1 MTENL
6 AHPQFSKGLS
16 GYKVEEVDS
25 YIDKVLDTIKDLK
38 DQNEVLEEKI
48 GVLAESL
55 QKYREDEDSLREA
68 LLGAQK
74 MGDSIVK
81 NANNKAEITMREAS
95 VKAAHIVEEA
105 RKKVEDEK
113 DEQEAGRILDNLLAR
128 QDEALQ
134 LAAAVQTQ
142 LAQAETAA
150 QDVRRSEDDVADVRN
165 RMERLREEQR
175 ALNGPARE
183 VLESQTTALRQLR
196 ALSSTLATEQE
207 RLAELEGRLIS
218 ETPARSIKNLPL
230 LLLGAALFL
239 AGAGTLLAAWRLG
252 VTSLPLTQGL
262 EMPVNLWSGYLIL
275 FCGVGFLAAGLPHD
289 GPERRRRKNEFAHL
303 QSRRDACAAH
313 VAELKE
319 QARAD
324 AIANGIRKENPNAN
338 IVYIKGDQF
347 TNELIAA
354 IQNGK
359 NIEFR
364 SKYREAD
371 LFLIDDVQFIAGKES
386 TQEEFFHTFNKLYE
400 EHKQI
405 VMTSDR
411 KPSDMLTLEDRLKT
425 RFEWGLLADI
435 QPPDYETRM
444 AILKNKAKNLG
455 LNLSDDV
462 CNYIA
467 INVTNNVRQIEGT
480 VKKILAYRD
489 LNNMPLDLPNISR
502 AIDDMFK
509 SEGNALPT
517 PSLIISQVCKFY
529 SIDEVLLRGTQKNK
543 GTAEARQI
551 AMYLIRKLTNL
562 SLPDIGKE
570 FARDHSTVLYAI
582 RKVEVALK
590 NGDTTMQN
598 NIRDITANINSC
610 L

>member
-1 MTENL
+1 MYSSAYVWAKVLSHMEERLGAVTVSAWFDDAEVVELNENNL
-6 AHPQFSKGLS
+6 ILYSPSDFRREIIRRRCTDYIQDALKEVFNSDAKLMVFGDEELDAFKQKGKSVSSMDFNPQFTFDNFVVGPSNRFAHSAAIAVSK
-16 GYKVEEVDS
+16 
-25 YIDKVLDTIKDLK
+25 
-38 DQNEVLEEKI
+38 
-48 GVLAESL
+48 
-55 QKYREDEDSLREA
+55 
-68 LLGAQK
+68 
-74 MGDSIVK
+74 
-81 NANNKAEITMREAS
+81 
-95 VKAAHIVEEA
+95 
-105 RKKVEDEK
+105 
-113 DEQEAGRILDNLLAR
+113 
-128 QDEALQ
+128 
-134 LAAAVQTQ
+134 
-142 LAQAETAA
+142 
-150 QDVRRSEDDVADVRN
+150 
-165 RMERLREEQR
+165 
-175 ALNGPARE
+175 
-183 VLESQTTALRQLR
+183 
-196 ALSSTLATEQE
+196 
-207 RLAELEGRLIS
+207 
-218 ETPARSIKNLPL
+218 TPGQVYNP
-230 LLLGAALFL
+230 LFL
-239 AGAGTLLAAWRLG
+239 YG
-252 VTSLPLTQGL
+252 P
-262 EMPVNLWSGYLIL
+262 P
-275 FCGVGFLAAGLPHD
+275 GVG
-289 GPERRRRKNEFAHL
+289 KTHL
-303 QSRRDACAAH
+303 
-313 VAELKE
+313 LY
-319 QARAD
+319 

-338 IVYIKGDQF
+338 IVYIKGDEF

-529 SIDEVLLRGTQKNK
+529 SIDEVVLRGTQKNK

>member
-1 MTENL
+1 MYSSAYVWAKILGYMEERLGSVTVSAWLDDAEVVELNDSHL
-6 AHPQFSKGLS
+6 ILYSPSDFRRDIIRRRCTDYIQDALKEIFNSDARLLVFGDEERDSFRNKHKTSSMDFNPQFTFDNYVVGPSNRFPHSAAIAVSKTPGQVYNPLFI
-16 GYKVEEVDS
+16 Y
-25 YIDKVLDTIKDLK
+25 
-38 DQNEVLEEKI
+38 
-48 GVLAESL
+48 
-55 QKYREDEDSLREA
+55 
-68 LLGAQK
+68 
-74 MGDSIVK
+74 
-81 NANNKAEITMREAS
+81 
-95 VKAAHIVEEA
+95 
-105 RKKVEDEK
+105 
-113 DEQEAGRILDNLLAR
+113 
-128 QDEALQ
+128 
-134 LAAAVQTQ
+134 
-142 LAQAETAA
+142 
-150 QDVRRSEDDVADVRN
+150 
-165 RMERLREEQR
+165 
-175 ALNGPARE
+175 GP
-183 VLESQTTALRQLR
+183 
-196 ALSSTLATEQE
+196 
-207 RLAELEGRLIS
+207 
-218 ETPARSIKNLPL
+218 P
-230 LLLGAALFL
+230 
-239 AGAGTLLAAWRLG
+239 
-252 VTSLPLTQGL
+252 
-262 EMPVNLWSGYLIL
+262 
-275 FCGVGFLAAGLPHD
+275 GVG
-289 GPERRRRKNEFAHL
+289 KTHL
-303 QSRRDACAAH
+303 
-313 VAELKE
+313 LY
-319 QARAD
+319 
-324 AIANGIRKENPNAN
+324 AIANGIRRDNPNAN
-338 IVYIKGDQF
+338 VVYIKGDQF

-359 NIEFR
+359 NVEFR

-425 RFEWGLLADI
+425 RFEWGLLADV

-444 AILKNKAKNLG
+444 AIIKNKAKSLG
-455 LNLSDDV
+455 LQLGDDV

-489 LNNMPLDLPNISR
+489 LNNMPLDLPNVAR

-517 PSLIISQVCKFY
+517 PGLIISQVCKFY
-529 SIDEVLLRGTQKNK
+529 NLEEAVIRGTQKNK

-570 FARDHSTVLYAI
+570 FGRDHSTVLYAI

-590 NGDTTMQN
+590 NGDKETQDR
-598 NIRDITANINSC
+598 IRDITSNVNSC

>member
-1 MTENL
+1 MYSSAYVWAKVLSHMEERLGAVTVSAWFDDAEVVELNENNL
-6 AHPQFSKGLS
+6 ILYSPSDFRREIIRRRCTDYIQDALKEVFNSDAKLMVFGDEELDAFKQKGKSVSSMDFNPQFTFDNFVVGPSNRFAHSAAIAVSK
-16 GYKVEEVDS
+16 
-25 YIDKVLDTIKDLK
+25 
-38 DQNEVLEEKI
+38 
-48 GVLAESL
+48 
-55 QKYREDEDSLREA
+55 
-68 LLGAQK
+68 
-74 MGDSIVK
+74 
-81 NANNKAEITMREAS
+81 
-95 VKAAHIVEEA
+95 
-105 RKKVEDEK
+105 
-113 DEQEAGRILDNLLAR
+113 
-128 QDEALQ
+128 
-134 LAAAVQTQ
+134 
-142 LAQAETAA
+142 
-150 QDVRRSEDDVADVRN
+150 
-165 RMERLREEQR
+165 
-175 ALNGPARE
+175 
-183 VLESQTTALRQLR
+183 
-196 ALSSTLATEQE
+196 
-207 RLAELEGRLIS
+207 
-218 ETPARSIKNLPL
+218 TPGQVYNP
-230 LLLGAALFL
+230 LFL
-239 AGAGTLLAAWRLG
+239 YG
-252 VTSLPLTQGL
+252 P
-262 EMPVNLWSGYLIL
+262 P
-275 FCGVGFLAAGLPHD
+275 GVG
-289 GPERRRRKNEFAHL
+289 KTHL
-303 QSRRDACAAH
+303 
-313 VAELKE
+313 LY
-319 QARAD
+319 

-400 EHKQI
+400 EHKQV

>member
-1 MTENL
+1 MYSSAYVWAKVLSHMEERLGAVTVSAWFDDAEVVELNENNL
-6 AHPQFSKGLS
+6 ILYSPSDFRREIIRRRCTDYIQDALKEVFNSDAKLMVFGDEELDAFKQKGKSVSSMDFNPQFTFDNFVVGPSNRFAHSAAIAVSK
-16 GYKVEEVDS
+16 
-25 YIDKVLDTIKDLK
+25 
-38 DQNEVLEEKI
+38 
-48 GVLAESL
+48 
-55 QKYREDEDSLREA
+55 
-68 LLGAQK
+68 
-74 MGDSIVK
+74 
-81 NANNKAEITMREAS
+81 
-95 VKAAHIVEEA
+95 
-105 RKKVEDEK
+105 
-113 DEQEAGRILDNLLAR
+113 
-128 QDEALQ
+128 
-134 LAAAVQTQ
+134 
-142 LAQAETAA
+142 
-150 QDVRRSEDDVADVRN
+150 
-165 RMERLREEQR
+165 
-175 ALNGPARE
+175 
-183 VLESQTTALRQLR
+183 
-196 ALSSTLATEQE
+196 
-207 RLAELEGRLIS
+207 
-218 ETPARSIKNLPL
+218 TPGQVYNP
-230 LLLGAALFL
+230 LFL
-239 AGAGTLLAAWRLG
+239 YG
-252 VTSLPLTQGL
+252 P
-262 EMPVNLWSGYLIL
+262 P
-275 FCGVGFLAAGLPHD
+275 GVG
-289 GPERRRRKNEFAHL
+289 KTHL
-303 QSRRDACAAH
+303 
-313 VAELKE
+313 LY
-319 QARAD
+319 
-324 AIANGIRKENPNAN
+324 AIANGIRKENPDAN

-570 FARDHSTVLYAI
+570 FTRDHSTVLYAI

>member
-1 MTENL
+1 MYSSAYVWAKILGYMEERLGSVTVSAWLDDAEVVELNDSHL
-6 AHPQFSKGLS
+6 ILYSPSDFRRDIIRRRCTDYIQDALKEIFNSDARLLVFGDEERDSFRNKHKASSMDFNPQFTFDNYVVGPSNRFAHSAAIAVSKTPGQVYNPLFI
-16 GYKVEEVDS
+16 Y
-25 YIDKVLDTIKDLK
+25 
-38 DQNEVLEEKI
+38 
-48 GVLAESL
+48 
-55 QKYREDEDSLREA
+55 
-68 LLGAQK
+68 
-74 MGDSIVK
+74 
-81 NANNKAEITMREAS
+81 
-95 VKAAHIVEEA
+95 
-105 RKKVEDEK
+105 
-113 DEQEAGRILDNLLAR
+113 
-128 QDEALQ
+128 
-134 LAAAVQTQ
+134 
-142 LAQAETAA
+142 
-150 QDVRRSEDDVADVRN
+150 
-165 RMERLREEQR
+165 
-175 ALNGPARE
+175 GP
-183 VLESQTTALRQLR
+183 
-196 ALSSTLATEQE
+196 
-207 RLAELEGRLIS
+207 
-218 ETPARSIKNLPL
+218 P
-230 LLLGAALFL
+230 
-239 AGAGTLLAAWRLG
+239 
-252 VTSLPLTQGL
+252 
-262 EMPVNLWSGYLIL
+262 
-275 FCGVGFLAAGLPHD
+275 GVG
-289 GPERRRRKNEFAHL
+289 KTHL
-303 QSRRDACAAH
+303 
-313 VAELKE
+313 LY
-319 QARAD
+319 
-324 AIANGIRKENPNAN
+324 AIANGIRRDNPNAN
-338 IVYIKGDQF
+338 VVYIKGDQF

-359 NIEFR
+359 NVEFR

-425 RFEWGLLADI
+425 RFEWGLLADV

-444 AILKNKAKNLG
+444 AIIKNKAKSLG
-455 LNLSDDV
+455 LQLGDDV

-489 LNNMPLDLPNISR
+489 QNNMPLDLPNVSR

-517 PSLIISQVCKFY
+517 PGLIISQVCKFY
-529 SIDEVLLRGTQKNK
+529 NLEEAVIRGTQKNK

-570 FARDHSTVLYAI
+570 FGRDHSTVLYAI

-590 NGDTTMQN
+590 NGDKETQDR
-598 NIRDITANINSC
+598 IRDITSNVNSC

>member
-1 MTENL
+1 MYSSAYVWAKVLSHMEERLGAVTVSAWFDDAEVVELNENNL
-6 AHPQFSKGLS
+6 ILYSPSDFRREIIRRRCTDYIQDALKEVFNSDAKLMVFGDEELDAFKQKGKSVSSMDFNPQFTFDNFVVGPSNRFAHSAAIAVSK
-16 GYKVEEVDS
+16 
-25 YIDKVLDTIKDLK
+25 
-38 DQNEVLEEKI
+38 
-48 GVLAESL
+48 
-55 QKYREDEDSLREA
+55 
-68 LLGAQK
+68 
-74 MGDSIVK
+74 
-81 NANNKAEITMREAS
+81 
-95 VKAAHIVEEA
+95 
-105 RKKVEDEK
+105 
-113 DEQEAGRILDNLLAR
+113 
-128 QDEALQ
+128 
-134 LAAAVQTQ
+134 
-142 LAQAETAA
+142 
-150 QDVRRSEDDVADVRN
+150 
-165 RMERLREEQR
+165 
-175 ALNGPARE
+175 
-183 VLESQTTALRQLR
+183 
-196 ALSSTLATEQE
+196 
-207 RLAELEGRLIS
+207 
-218 ETPARSIKNLPL
+218 TPGQVYNP
-230 LLLGAALFL
+230 LFL
-239 AGAGTLLAAWRLG
+239 YGPPGVVKTHLL
-252 VTSLPLTQGL
+252 
-262 EMPVNLWSGYLIL
+262 Y
-275 FCGVGFLAAGLPHD
+275 
-289 GPERRRRKNEFAHL
+289 
-303 QSRRDACAAH
+303 
-313 VAELKE
+313 
-319 QARAD
+319 

>member
-1 MTENL
+1 MYSSAYVWAKVLSHMEERLGAVTISAWFDDAEVVELNENNL
-6 AHPQFSKGLS
+6 ILYSPSDFRREIIRRRCTDYIQDALKEVFNSDAKLMVFGDEELDAFKQKGKSVSSMDFNPQFTFDNFVVGPSNRFAHSAAIAVSK
-16 GYKVEEVDS
+16 
-25 YIDKVLDTIKDLK
+25 
-38 DQNEVLEEKI
+38 
-48 GVLAESL
+48 
-55 QKYREDEDSLREA
+55 
-68 LLGAQK
+68 
-74 MGDSIVK
+74 
-81 NANNKAEITMREAS
+81 
-95 VKAAHIVEEA
+95 
-105 RKKVEDEK
+105 
-113 DEQEAGRILDNLLAR
+113 
-128 QDEALQ
+128 
-134 LAAAVQTQ
+134 
-142 LAQAETAA
+142 
-150 QDVRRSEDDVADVRN
+150 
-165 RMERLREEQR
+165 
-175 ALNGPARE
+175 
-183 VLESQTTALRQLR
+183 
-196 ALSSTLATEQE
+196 
-207 RLAELEGRLIS
+207 
-218 ETPARSIKNLPL
+218 TPGQVYNP
-230 LLLGAALFL
+230 LFL
-239 AGAGTLLAAWRLG
+239 YG
-252 VTSLPLTQGL
+252 P
-262 EMPVNLWSGYLIL
+262 P
-275 FCGVGFLAAGLPHD
+275 GVG
-289 GPERRRRKNEFAHL
+289 KTHL
-303 QSRRDACAAH
+303 
-313 VAELKE
+313 LY
-319 QARAD
+319 
-324 AIANGIRKENPNAN
+324 AIANGIRKENPDAN

>member
-1 MTENL
+1 MYSSAYVWAKVLSHMEERLGAVTVSAWFDDAEVVELNENNL
-6 AHPQFSKGLS
+6 ILYSPSDFRREIIRRRCTDYIQDALKEVFNSDAKLMVFGDEELNTFKQKGKSVSSMDFNPQFTFDNFVVGPSNRFAYSAAIAVSK
-16 GYKVEEVDS
+16 
-25 YIDKVLDTIKDLK
+25 
-38 DQNEVLEEKI
+38 
-48 GVLAESL
+48 
-55 QKYREDEDSLREA
+55 
-68 LLGAQK
+68 
-74 MGDSIVK
+74 
-81 NANNKAEITMREAS
+81 
-95 VKAAHIVEEA
+95 
-105 RKKVEDEK
+105 
-113 DEQEAGRILDNLLAR
+113 
-128 QDEALQ
+128 
-134 LAAAVQTQ
+134 
-142 LAQAETAA
+142 
-150 QDVRRSEDDVADVRN
+150 
-165 RMERLREEQR
+165 
-175 ALNGPARE
+175 
-183 VLESQTTALRQLR
+183 
-196 ALSSTLATEQE
+196 
-207 RLAELEGRLIS
+207 
-218 ETPARSIKNLPL
+218 TPGQVYNP
-230 LLLGAALFL
+230 LFL
-239 AGAGTLLAAWRLG
+239 YG
-252 VTSLPLTQGL
+252 P
-262 EMPVNLWSGYLIL
+262 P
-275 FCGVGFLAAGLPHD
+275 GVG
-289 GPERRRRKNEFAHL
+289 KTHL
-303 QSRRDACAAH
+303 
-313 VAELKE
+313 LY
-319 QARAD
+319 

>member
-1 MTENL
+1 MYSSAYVWAKILGYMEERLGSVTVSAWLDDAEVVELNDSHL
-6 AHPQFSKGLS
+6 ILYSPSDFRRDIIRRRCTDYIQDALKEIFNSDARLLVFGDEERDTFRNKHKTSSMDFNPQFTFDNYVVGPSNRFAHSAAIAVSKTPGQVYNPLFI
-16 GYKVEEVDS
+16 Y
-25 YIDKVLDTIKDLK
+25 
-38 DQNEVLEEKI
+38 
-48 GVLAESL
+48 
-55 QKYREDEDSLREA
+55 
-68 LLGAQK
+68 
-74 MGDSIVK
+74 
-81 NANNKAEITMREAS
+81 
-95 VKAAHIVEEA
+95 
-105 RKKVEDEK
+105 
-113 DEQEAGRILDNLLAR
+113 
-128 QDEALQ
+128 
-134 LAAAVQTQ
+134 
-142 LAQAETAA
+142 
-150 QDVRRSEDDVADVRN
+150 
-165 RMERLREEQR
+165 
-175 ALNGPARE
+175 GP
-183 VLESQTTALRQLR
+183 
-196 ALSSTLATEQE
+196 
-207 RLAELEGRLIS
+207 
-218 ETPARSIKNLPL
+218 P
-230 LLLGAALFL
+230 
-239 AGAGTLLAAWRLG
+239 
-252 VTSLPLTQGL
+252 
-262 EMPVNLWSGYLIL
+262 
-275 FCGVGFLAAGLPHD
+275 GVG
-289 GPERRRRKNEFAHL
+289 KTHL
-303 QSRRDACAAH
+303 
-313 VAELKE
+313 LY
-319 QARAD
+319 
-324 AIANGIRKENPNAN
+324 AIANGIRRDNPNAN
-338 IVYIKGDQF
+338 VVYIKGDQF

-359 NIEFR
+359 NVEFR

-425 RFEWGLLADI
+425 RFEWGLLADV

-444 AILKNKAKNLG
+444 AIIKNKAKSLG
-455 LNLSDDV
+455 LQLGDDV

-489 LNNMPLDLPNISR
+489 LNNMPLDLPNVAR

-517 PSLIISQVCKFY
+517 PGLIISQVCKFY
-529 SIDEVLLRGTQKNK
+529 NLEEAVIRGTQKNK

-570 FARDHSTVLYAI
+570 FGRDHSTVLYAI

-590 NGDTTMQN
+590 NGDKETQDR
-598 NIRDITANINSC
+598 IRDITSNVNSC

>member
-1 MTENL
+1 MYSSANVWAKVLSHMEERLGAVTVSAWFDDAEVVELNENNL
-6 AHPQFSKGLS
+6 ILYSPSDFRREIIRRRCTDYIQDALKEVFNSDAKLMVFGDEELDAFKQKGKSVSSMDFNPQFTFDNFVVGPSNRFAHSAAIAVSK
-16 GYKVEEVDS
+16 
-25 YIDKVLDTIKDLK
+25 
-38 DQNEVLEEKI
+38 
-48 GVLAESL
+48 
-55 QKYREDEDSLREA
+55 
-68 LLGAQK
+68 
-74 MGDSIVK
+74 
-81 NANNKAEITMREAS
+81 
-95 VKAAHIVEEA
+95 
-105 RKKVEDEK
+105 
-113 DEQEAGRILDNLLAR
+113 
-128 QDEALQ
+128 
-134 LAAAVQTQ
+134 
-142 LAQAETAA
+142 
-150 QDVRRSEDDVADVRN
+150 
-165 RMERLREEQR
+165 
-175 ALNGPARE
+175 
-183 VLESQTTALRQLR
+183 
-196 ALSSTLATEQE
+196 
-207 RLAELEGRLIS
+207 
-218 ETPARSIKNLPL
+218 TPGQVYNP
-230 LLLGAALFL
+230 LFL
-239 AGAGTLLAAWRLG
+239 YG
-252 VTSLPLTQGL
+252 P
-262 EMPVNLWSGYLIL
+262 P
-275 FCGVGFLAAGLPHD
+275 GVG
-289 GPERRRRKNEFAHL
+289 KTHL
-303 QSRRDACAAH
+303 
-313 VAELKE
+313 LY
-319 QARAD
+319 
-324 AIANGIRKENPNAN
+324 AIANGIRKENPDAN

>member
-1 MTENL
+1 MYSSAYVWAKVLSHMEERLGAVTVSAWFDDAEVVELNENNL
-6 AHPQFSKGLS
+6 TLYSPSDFRREIIRRRCTDYIQDALKEVFNSDAKLMVFGDEELDAFKQKGKSVSSMDFNPQFTFDNFVVGPSNRFAHSAAIAVSK
-16 GYKVEEVDS
+16 
-25 YIDKVLDTIKDLK
+25 
-38 DQNEVLEEKI
+38 
-48 GVLAESL
+48 
-55 QKYREDEDSLREA
+55 
-68 LLGAQK
+68 
-74 MGDSIVK
+74 
-81 NANNKAEITMREAS
+81 
-95 VKAAHIVEEA
+95 
-105 RKKVEDEK
+105 
-113 DEQEAGRILDNLLAR
+113 
-128 QDEALQ
+128 
-134 LAAAVQTQ
+134 
-142 LAQAETAA
+142 
-150 QDVRRSEDDVADVRN
+150 
-165 RMERLREEQR
+165 
-175 ALNGPARE
+175 
-183 VLESQTTALRQLR
+183 
-196 ALSSTLATEQE
+196 
-207 RLAELEGRLIS
+207 
-218 ETPARSIKNLPL
+218 TPGQVYNP
-230 LLLGAALFL
+230 LFL
-239 AGAGTLLAAWRLG
+239 YG
-252 VTSLPLTQGL
+252 P
-262 EMPVNLWSGYLIL
+262 P
-275 FCGVGFLAAGLPHD
+275 GVG
-289 GPERRRRKNEFAHL
+289 KTHL
-303 QSRRDACAAH
+303 
-313 VAELKE
+313 LY
-319 QARAD
+319 

-529 SIDEVLLRGTQKNK
+529 SIDEVVLRGTQKNK

-590 NGDTTMQN
+590 NGDTNMQN